1 MSLLLLF
8 NQAAAAT
15 THNAAADWEIDGEL
29 AVDGSV
35 VDLYLPE
42 ADWEIDGE
50 LAVAAQVADLYSAEA
65 DWTIDGVLAVDAERA
80 FVAESDWTI
89 DGVLVVDAL
98 GTTVYDA
105 HADWEIDGELAVEA
119 PVTVHLIR
127 ADWSVS
133 GRMSVTVQRNINGA
147 GKKRVYIVDTDGST
161 LGVIDQATGITTS
174 HPLNRWDTFEFTIPT
189 EDDKAHLI
197 LDQPIREAQVW
208 WEDVLLSWGPM
219 LRPSVNESTITV
231 RGAGAPWYLSRRH
244 VGKASRE
251 NQLVNAGFE
260 SGLSGWNINKTKYF
274 LDFQTPPANEAT
286 VGLSVNAKEGTQVLE
301 IDATMV
307 EDPVGSGQKW
317 GDVFAWQE
325 LTVAGGE
332 RGSTVTLV
340 GWAWVDTILAGFDD
354 FEPHRFGLVLTR
366 LETDWRTNNAWET
379 ANPASNT
386 WGGVRAFYT
395 DNIEVRT
402 ARIDENTP
410 TDQWVRLETSI
421 TVPPGRTQS
430 VICRLSGISGTVF
443 WDRASAT
450 LDSAFEAYDD
460 DQADIVCD
468 LVDHAQDPA
477 FDKNDVN
484 LTCDSPTTGVIR
496 DLVSL
501 HSQHANIWNLI
512 AAYPGMRDGLDVGV
526 RYTPTDRV
534 ITTHYPSK
542 GRYQAGLHLQLGR
555 NVSSYRW
562 VPFDAEAA
570 TSSVIVLGDGAG
582 SDREETS
589 AIDDTVFP
597 DGLILETV
605 QAVSADTPVEELD
618 QIAEEAAVTLKNP
631 QTLEIVTFQNDHT
644 MPERDF
650 IGRLDVGDTIPVT
663 IRQGRIVDPAG
674 EITGWE
680 VDIDADYRVVSM
692 AITEI
697 DSLRLLMNRRDP
709 T

>member
-1 MSLLLLF
+1 MTLLRLF

-15 THNAAADWEIDGEL
+15 THNGAADWTIDGEL
-29 AVDGSV
+29 AVDSSIVG
-35 VDLYLPE
+35 LYLPA
-42 ADWEIDGE
+42 ADWTIDGE
-50 LAVAAQVADLYSAEA
+50 LAVAALAVDLYSAEA
-65 DWTIDGVLAVDAERA
+65 DWTVDGVLAAAVVLT
-80 FVAESDWTI
+80 FVAAADWTI
-89 DGVLVVDAL
+89 DGVLVVEAA
-98 GTTVYDA
+98 GVTVFDA
-105 HADWEIDGELAVEA
+105 HANWTVDGVLAVTA
-119 PVTVHLIR
+119 PEIVHQPR
-127 ADWSVS
+127 AVWTIN
-133 GRMSVTVQRNINGA
+133 GQQSVTVQRNINGA

-161 LGVIDQATGITTS
+161 LGVIDQATGITTT

-219 LRPSVNESTITV
+219 LRPSVNENTITV

-244 VGKASRE
+244 VGKASRD
-251 NQLVNAGFE
+251 NQLVNPGFE
-260 SGLSGWNINKTKYF
+260 TNLSGWNINKTEYF
-274 LDFQTPPANEAT
+274 LDYQSLPAGEAT
-286 VGLSVNAKEGTQVLE
+286 VGFSVNAKEGDRVLQ

-325 LTVAGGE
+325 LVIAGGD

-340 GWAWVDTILAGFDD
+340 GWAWVDKIIEAFDD
-354 FEPHRFGLVLTR
+354 YEPHRFGLVLTR
-366 LETDWRTNNAWET
+366 LETDWRTNNAWGGG
-379 ANPASNT
+379 T
-386 WGGVRAFYT
+386 WGGTRAFYT
-395 DNIEVRT
+395 DNIEVKS

-410 TDQWVRLETSI
+410 TDRWVRLETSI
-421 TVPPGRTQS
+421 TVPPGETQS
-430 VICRLSGISGTVF
+430 VICRLSGISGTIY
-443 WDRASAT
+443 WDRTSAT

-468 LVDHAQDPA
+468 LVTHAQAPA

-484 LTCDSPTTGVIR
+484 LTCESPSTGVIR
-496 DLVSL
+496 DLVAF
-501 HSQHANIWNLI
+501 HSEHGNIWNLI
-512 AAYPGMRDGLDVGV
+512 SNYTNLYEGLDIGV

-534 ITTHYPSK
+534 LTTHYPIK
-542 GRYQAGLHLQLGR
+542 GAYRAGLHLQLGR

-570 TSSVIVLGDGAG
+570 TSSMIILGNGSG

-589 AIDDTVFP
+589 VVDDTLFP
-597 DGLILETV
+597 DDLILETV
-605 QAVSADTPVEELD
+605 QSVSTDTPVEELD
-618 QIAEEAAVTLKNP
+618 EIANETIETLKNP
-631 QTLEIVTFQNDHT
+631 QTLEIVTFANDHT

-663 IRQGRIVDPAG
+663 IRQGRIVDTAG
-674 EITGWE
+674 VVTGWQ
-680 VDIDADYRVVSM
+680 VDIDADYRVVNM
-692 AITEI
+692 TVTVT

-709 T
+709 A

>member
-1 MSLLLLF
+1 LF
-8 NQAAAAT
+8 NQTAAAT
-15 THNAAADWEIDGEL
+15 THNGAADWTIDGEL
-29 AVDGSV
+29 AVDSSI
-35 VDLYLPE
+35 VDLYLPA

-50 LAVAAQVADLYSAEA
+50 LAVAALAGDLYPAAA
-65 DWTIDGVLAVDAERA
+65 DWTIDGELAVAVVLT
-80 FVAESDWTI
+80 FVAEADWTV
-89 DGVLVVDAL
+89 DGVLVVEAT

-105 HADWEIDGELAVEA
+105 HADWTVDGVLAVTA
-119 PVTVHLIR
+119 PVIVHEPR
-127 ADWSVS
+127 ADWSIS
-133 GRMSVTVQRNINGA
+133 GQMSVTLQRNINGA

-174 HPLNRWDTFEFTIPT
+174 HPLNRWDTYEFTIPT

-197 LDQPIREAQVW
+197 LDEPIREAQIW

-219 LRPSVNESTITV
+219 LRPSVNENTISV

-244 VGKASRE
+244 VGKASRD

-260 SGLSGWNINKTKYF
+260 SGLSGWNVNKTAYF
-274 LDFQTPPANEAT
+274 LDFQSPPSNEAT
-286 VGLSVNAKEGTQVLE
+286 VGLSVNAKEGTQVLQ

-307 EDPVGSGQKW
+307 EDPAGSGQKW
-317 GDVFAWQE
+317 GDVFTWQE
-325 LTVAGGE
+325 LVIDGGV
-332 RGSTVTLV
+332 RGSTVTLA
-340 GWAWVDTILAGFDD
+340 GWVWVDTIIEGFDD

-366 LETDWRTNNAWET
+366 LETDWRTNNAWGGG
-379 ANPASNT
+379 T
-386 WGGVRAFYT
+386 WGGLRAFYT
-395 DNIEVRT
+395 DNLEVKT

-410 TDQWVRLETSI
+410 TDRWHRIETSI
-421 TVPPGRTQS
+421 TVPPGVTQS
-430 VICRLSGISGTVF
+430 VICRLSGISGTVYY
-443 WDRASAT
+443 DRITAT

-468 LVDHAQDPA
+468 LVTHAQDPA

-484 LTCDSPTTGVIR
+484 LTCDSPTTGVYR
-496 DLVSL
+496 DLVSF

-512 AAYPGMRDGLDVGV
+512 DSYPGMRDGLDVGV

-534 ITTHYPSK
+534 LTTHYPTK

-555 NVSSYRW
+555 NISSYRW

-570 TSSVIVLGDGAG
+570 TSSVIVLGDGSG

-589 AIDDTVFP
+589 AIDDTAFP

-605 QAVSADTPVEELD
+605 QAVPVDTPVEELD
-618 QIAEEAAVTLKNP
+618 EIAAEAAVTLENP

-650 IGRLDVGDTIPVT
+650 IGRLEVGDTIPVS
-663 IRQGRIVDPAG
+663 IRQGRRTDVAG
-674 EITGWE
+674 VITDWQ

-692 AITEI
+692 TITES

-709 T
+709 E

>member
-1 MSLLLLF
+1 LF
-8 NQAAAAT
+8 NQPGAAT
-15 THNAAADWEIDGEL
+15 VHNAAADWTIDGEL

-35 VDLYLPE
+35 VTLYSAA
-42 ADWEIDGE
+42 ADWTIDGE
-50 LAVAAQVADLYSAEA
+50 LAVAALAGDLYSAEA
-65 DWTIDGVLAVDAERA
+65 DWTIDGVLAVDAMLT
-80 FVAESDWTI
+80 FVAEADWTI
-89 DGVLVVDAL
+89 DGVLVVEAL
-98 GTTVYDA
+98 GTTVWDA
-105 HADWEIDGELAVEA
+105 HADWTIDGELAVAE
-119 PVTVHLIR
+119 PVTIHNAR
-127 ADWSVS
+127 AEWTIS
-133 GRMSVTVQRNINGA
+133 GQMTVTLQRNINGA
-147 GKKRVYIVDTDGST
+147 GKKRVYIVDTAGAT
-161 LGVIDQATGITTS
+161 LGVIDQATGITTR
-174 HPLNRWDTFEFTIPT
+174 HPLNQWDTFEFTIPT

-197 LDQPIREAQVW
+197 LDEPIREAQVW

-219 LRPSVNESTITV
+219 LRPSVNEDTITV

-244 VGKASRE
+244 VGKASRD
-251 NQLVNAGFE
+251 NQLTNAGFE

-274 LDFQTPPANEAT
+274 LDFQSPPAGEAT
-286 VGLSVNAKEGTQVLE
+286 VGLSVNAKEGTRVLE

-325 LTVAGGE
+325 LVIDGGV
-332 RGSTVTLV
+332 RGTTVTLA
-340 GWAWVDTILAGFDD
+340 GWVWVDTILAGFDD

-366 LETDWRTNNAWET
+366 LETDWRTNNAWQT

-395 DNIEVRT
+395 DNLEVQT

-410 TDQWVRLETSI
+410 SDRWHRLETSI
-421 TVPPGRTQS
+421 TVPPGETQS

-443 WDRASAT
+443 WDRITAT
-450 LDSAFEAYDD
+450 LDTAFEAYDT

-468 LVDHAQDPA
+468 LVEHAQDPA

-484 LTCDSPTTGVIR
+484 LTCESPTTGVYR

-512 AAYPGMRDGLDVGV
+512 DGYPGMRDGLDVGV

-534 ITTHYPSK
+534 VTTHYPTK
-542 GRYQAGLHLQLGR
+542 GRYQAGLALQLGR

-562 VPFDAEAA
+562 VPFDANAA
-570 TSSVIVLGDGAG
+570 TSSVVVLGDGAG

-589 AIDDTVFP
+589 AIDDTAFP

-618 QIAEEAAVTLKNP
+618 EIAAEAATTLKNP

-650 IGRLDVGDTIPVT
+650 IGRLEVGDTIPVT
-663 IRQGRIVDPAG
+663 IRQGRIVDPTG
-674 EITGWE
+674 QITGWE
-680 VDIDADYRVVSM
+680 VDIDADYRVVTM
-692 AITEI
+692 TITAT

-709 T
+709 E